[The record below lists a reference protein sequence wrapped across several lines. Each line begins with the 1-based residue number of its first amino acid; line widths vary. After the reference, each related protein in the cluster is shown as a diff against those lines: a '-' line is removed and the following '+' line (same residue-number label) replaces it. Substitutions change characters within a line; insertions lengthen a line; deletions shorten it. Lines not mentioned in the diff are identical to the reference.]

1 MARARNIKPS
11 FFTNELL
18 GTEDPMVSLTFA
30 GLWCL
35 ADKEG
40 ILEDR
45 PLRIKAELFPYR
57 ENLDVNGYL
66 TVLQRLGFIHR
77 YVVNGVGY
85 LQVINFEKHQCP
97 HHTEKSKKYPK
108 YHDVK
113 DLTVKSPLSNGEKQ
127 VPTRSDSLIHD
138 SLIPDSMI
146 PDSLIEDSLIP
157 DSPIQ
162 GSLPAEEGG
171 TEKIPRPSQS
181 AIVCL
186 ALKGEGIGAVSPS
199 NPKLKTLLEAG
210 ADVGMF
216 IDAARA
222 AKARGKANFAYVV
235 AVVDGQMQEAQA
247 VAQRARASP
256 AAVTETN
263 YQRSARHRYEEAI
276 GTRAVVHSNVIDITP
291 LQNHLARIA

>member
-77 YVVNGVGY
+77 YVVNGVSY

-108 YHDVK
+108 YQEVK

-127 VPTRSDSLIHD
+127 VPTRSDSLIPD
-138 SLIPDSMI
+138 SLI

-157 DSPIQ
+157 DSLIQ

-171 TEKIPRPSQS
+171 TEKIPRPSQT

-222 AKARGKANFAYVV
+222 AKARGKASFAYVV

-263 YQRSARHRYEEAI
+263 YQRSARLRYEEAI

>member
-57 ENLDVNGYL
+57 ENLNVNGYL

-108 YHDVK
+108 YQDVK
-113 DLTVKSPLSNGEKQ
+113 DLTVKSPLSDGEKQ

-138 SLIPDSMI
+138 SLI

-171 TEKIPRPSQS
+171 TEKIPRPSQT

-222 AKARGKANFAYVV
+222 AKARGKASFAYVV

-263 YQRSARHRYEEAI
+263 YQRSARLRYEEAI

>member
-57 ENLDVNGYL
+57 ENLDINGYL

-127 VPTRSDSLIHD
+127 VPTRSDSLI
-138 SLIPDSMI
+138 

-157 DSPIQ
+157 DSLIPDSLMQ
-162 GSLPAEEGG
+162 DSLPAEEGG
-171 TEKIPRPSQS
+171 TEKIPRPSQT

-222 AKARGKANFAYVV
+222 AKARGKASFAYVV

-263 YQRSARHRYEEAI
+263 YQRSARLRYEEAI